1 MNENLQKTAR
11 EVIELLRAVQE
22 ESPENVLRIF
32 FCEKRGADKY
42 RTYMPQ
48 VSNDLQKKIF
58 ALVLQPLLTSLE
70 LPVVQYN
77 PVGVLDEENELIV
90 PNQVSCVEA
99 FKESLLEDKLITEMS
114 QIKVKNI
121 YILSNKTINLKKP
134 NDLKP
139 LNFNEYDYIIKKNLL
154 DDSSDKN
161 SRNNSDSYR
170 NFIEGLEEPAEEMEP
185 QPYYFHSSL
194 VTDAQMKNNIYLPKI
209 MDRMKYSIPRGE
221 REKNGFLIKGKA
233 LFSHKKN
240 HDEHKNNYEII

>member
-1 MNENLQKTAR
+1 MEKDIILTDISHNKIYQTYAELKKKLPPKLFKIKVFSSPKYNL
-11 EVIELLRAVQE
+11 
-22 ESPENVLRIF
+22 
-32 FCEKRGADKY
+32 DKK
-42 RTYMPQ
+42 PI
-48 VSNDLQKKIF
+48 LKKI
-58 ALVLQPLLTSLE
+58 E
-70 LPVVQYN
+70 NDKIN
-77 PVGVLDEENELIV
+77 PKSQKHNIL
-90 PNQVSCVEA
+90 
-99 FKESLLEDKLITEMS
+99 
-114 QIKVKNI
+114 QIKGKNI
-121 YILSNKTINLKKP
+121 YILSNKTINLKKHK
-134 NDLKP
+134 NLKP

-233 LFSHKKN
+233 LFSHKKI

>member
-1 MNENLQKTAR
+1 MEKDIILTDTSHNKIYQTYAELKKKLPPKLFRIKVFSSPKYNL
-11 EVIELLRAVQE
+11 
-22 ESPENVLRIF
+22 
-32 FCEKRGADKY
+32 DKK
-42 RTYMPQ
+42 Q
-48 VSNDLQKKIF
+48 ILKKI
-58 ALVLQPLLTSLE
+58 
-70 LPVVQYN
+70 
-77 PVGVLDEENELIV
+77 EN
-90 PNQVSCVEA
+90 
-99 FKESLLEDKLITEMS
+99 DKITPKS
-114 QIKVKNI
+114 QKHNILQIKGKNI

-134 NDLKP
+134 KDLKP

>member
-1 MNENLQKTAR
+1 MEKDIILTDISHNKIYQTYAELKKKLPPKLFRIKVFSSPKYNL
-11 EVIELLRAVQE
+11 
-22 ESPENVLRIF
+22 
-32 FCEKRGADKY
+32 DKK
-42 RTYMPQ
+42 PI
-48 VSNDLQKKIF
+48 LKKI
-58 ALVLQPLLTSLE
+58 E
-70 LPVVQYN
+70 NDKIN
-77 PVGVLDEENELIV
+77 PKSQKHNIL
-90 PNQVSCVEA
+90 
-99 FKESLLEDKLITEMS
+99 
-114 QIKVKNI
+114 QIKGKNI

-134 NDLKP
+134 KDLKP

-240 HDEHKNNYEII
+240 HDEHKNNYEVI

>member
-1 MNENLQKTAR
+1 MEKDIILTDTSHNKIYQTYAELKKKLPPKLFRIKVFSSPKYNL
-11 EVIELLRAVQE
+11 
-22 ESPENVLRIF
+22 
-32 FCEKRGADKY
+32 DKK
-42 RTYMPQ
+42 PI
-48 VSNDLQKKIF
+48 LKKI
-58 ALVLQPLLTSLE
+58 E
-70 LPVVQYN
+70 NDKIN
-77 PVGVLDEENELIV
+77 PKSQKHNIL
-90 PNQVSCVEA
+90 
-99 FKESLLEDKLITEMS
+99 
-114 QIKVKNI
+114 QIKGKNI

-134 NDLKP
+134 KDLKP

-170 NFIEGLEEPAEEMEP
+170 NFIEGLEEPAKEMEP

-233 LFSHKKN
+233 LFSHKKG

>member
-1 MNENLQKTAR
+1 MEKDIILTDTSHNKIYQTYAELKKKLPPKLFKIKVFSSPKYNL
-11 EVIELLRAVQE
+11 
-22 ESPENVLRIF
+22 
-32 FCEKRGADKY
+32 DKK
-42 RTYMPQ
+42 PI
-48 VSNDLQKKIF
+48 LKKIENDKVN
-58 ALVLQPLLTSLE
+58 LKQ
-70 LPVVQYN
+70 QRHN
-77 PVGVLDEENELIV
+77 LDLI
-90 PNQVSCVEA
+90 
-99 FKESLLEDKLITEMS
+99 KG
-114 QIKVKNI
+114 KNI

-134 NDLKP
+134 KDLKP

>member
-1 MNENLQKTAR
+1 MEKDIILTDTSHNKIYQTYAELKKKLPPKLFKIKVFSSPKYNL
-11 EVIELLRAVQE
+11 
-22 ESPENVLRIF
+22 
-32 FCEKRGADKY
+32 DKK
-42 RTYMPQ
+42 PI
-48 VSNDLQKKIF
+48 LKKI
-58 ALVLQPLLTSLE
+58 
-70 LPVVQYN
+70 
-77 PVGVLDEENELIV
+77 EN
-90 PNQVSCVEA
+90 
-99 FKESLLEDKLITEMS
+99 DKITPKS
-114 QIKVKNI
+114 QKHNILQIKGKNI

-134 NDLKP
+134 KDLKP

>member
-1 MNENLQKTAR
+1 MEKDIILTDISHNKIYQTYA
-11 EVIELLRAVQE
+11 ELR
-22 ESPENVLRIF
+22 
-32 FCEKRGADKY
+32 
-42 RTYMPQ
+42 
-48 VSNDLQKKIF
+48 KKIPPKLF
-58 ALVLQPLLTSLE
+58 KIKVFSSPK
-70 LPVVQYN
+70 YN
-77 PVGVLDEENELIV
+77 LDKKPILKKIEN
-90 PNQVSCVEA
+90 
-99 FKESLLEDKLITEMS
+99 DKINPKSQKHNIL
-114 QIKVKNI
+114 QIKGKNI

-134 NDLKP
+134 KDLKP

>member
-1 MNENLQKTAR
+1 MEKDIILTDISHNKIYQTYAELKKKLPPKLFRIKVFSSPKYNL
-11 EVIELLRAVQE
+11 
-22 ESPENVLRIF
+22 
-32 FCEKRGADKY
+32 DKK
-42 RTYMPQ
+42 PI
-48 VSNDLQKKIF
+48 LKKI
-58 ALVLQPLLTSLE
+58 
-70 LPVVQYN
+70 
-77 PVGVLDEENELIV
+77 ENDKI
-90 PNQVSCVEA
+90 NQKSQ
-99 FKESLLEDKLITEMS
+99 KHNIL
-114 QIKVKNI
+114 QIKGKNI

-134 NDLKP
+134 KDLKP

>member
-1 MNENLQKTAR
+1 MEKDIILTDTSHNKIYQTYAELKKKLPPKLFRIKVFSSPKYNL
-11 EVIELLRAVQE
+11 
-22 ESPENVLRIF
+22 
-32 FCEKRGADKY
+32 DKK
-42 RTYMPQ
+42 PI
-48 VSNDLQKKIF
+48 LKKI
-58 ALVLQPLLTSLE
+58 
-70 LPVVQYN
+70 
-77 PVGVLDEENELIV
+77 EN
-90 PNQVSCVEA
+90 
-99 FKESLLEDKLITEMS
+99 DKITPKS
-114 QIKVKNI
+114 QKHNILQIKGKNI

-134 NDLKP
+134 KDLKP

>member
-1 MNENLQKTAR
+1 MEKDIILTDISHNKIYQTYAELKKKLPPKLFRIKVFSSPKYNL
-11 EVIELLRAVQE
+11 
-22 ESPENVLRIF
+22 
-32 FCEKRGADKY
+32 DKK
-42 RTYMPQ
+42 PI
-48 VSNDLQKKIF
+48 LKKI
-58 ALVLQPLLTSLE
+58 E
-70 LPVVQYN
+70 NDKIN
-77 PVGVLDEENELIV
+77 PKSQKHNIL
-90 PNQVSCVEA
+90 
-99 FKESLLEDKLITEMS
+99 
-114 QIKVKNI
+114 QIKGKNI

-134 NDLKP
+134 KDLKP

>member
-1 MNENLQKTAR
+1 MEKDIILTDTSHNKIYQTYAELKKKLPPKLFRIKVFSSPKYNL
-11 EVIELLRAVQE
+11 
-22 ESPENVLRIF
+22 
-32 FCEKRGADKY
+32 DKK
-42 RTYMPQ
+42 PI
-48 VSNDLQKKIF
+48 LKKI
-58 ALVLQPLLTSLE
+58 
-70 LPVVQYN
+70 
-77 PVGVLDEENELIV
+77 EN
-90 PNQVSCVEA
+90 
-99 FKESLLEDKLITEMS
+99 DKITPKS
-114 QIKVKNI
+114 QKHNILQIKGKNI
-121 YILSNKTINLKKP
+121 YILSNKTINLKNPK
-134 NDLKP
+134 DLKP

-240 HDEHKNNYEII
+240 HDEHKNNYEIKEKNVFKHL

>member
-1 MNENLQKTAR
+1 MEKDIILTDTSHNKIYQTYAELKKKLPPKLFRIKVFSSPKYNL
-11 EVIELLRAVQE
+11 
-22 ESPENVLRIF
+22 
-32 FCEKRGADKY
+32 DKK
-42 RTYMPQ
+42 PI
-48 VSNDLQKKIF
+48 LKKI
-58 ALVLQPLLTSLE
+58 E
-70 LPVVQYN
+70 NDKIN
-77 PVGVLDEENELIV
+77 PKSQKHNIL
-90 PNQVSCVEA
+90 
-99 FKESLLEDKLITEMS
+99 
-114 QIKVKNI
+114 QIKGKNI

-134 NDLKP
+134 KDLKP

>member
-1 MNENLQKTAR
+1 MEKDIILTDISHNKIYQTYAELKKKLPPKLFRIKVFSSPKYNL
-11 EVIELLRAVQE
+11 
-22 ESPENVLRIF
+22 
-32 FCEKRGADKY
+32 DKK
-42 RTYMPQ
+42 PI
-48 VSNDLQKKIF
+48 LKKI
-58 ALVLQPLLTSLE
+58 E
-70 LPVVQYN
+70 NDKIN
-77 PVGVLDEENELIV
+77 PKSQKQNIR
-90 PNQVSCVEA
+90 
-99 FKESLLEDKLITEMS
+99 
-114 QIKVKNI
+114 QIKGKNI

-134 NDLKP
+134 KDLKP

>member
-1 MNENLQKTAR
+1 MEKDIILTDISHNKIYQTYAELKKKLPPKLFRIKVFSSPKYNL
-11 EVIELLRAVQE
+11 
-22 ESPENVLRIF
+22 
-32 FCEKRGADKY
+32 DKK
-42 RTYMPQ
+42 PI
-48 VSNDLQKKIF
+48 LKKI
-58 ALVLQPLLTSLE
+58 E
-70 LPVVQYN
+70 NDKIN
-77 PVGVLDEENELIV
+77 PKSQKHNIL
-90 PNQVSCVEA
+90 
-99 FKESLLEDKLITEMS
+99 
-114 QIKVKNI
+114 QIKGKNI

-134 NDLKP
+134 KDLKP

-209 MDRMKYSIPRGE
+209 RDRMKYSIPRGE

>member
-1 MNENLQKTAR
+1 MEKDIILTDISHNKIYQTYAELKKKLPPKLFRIKVFSSPKYNL
-11 EVIELLRAVQE
+11 
-22 ESPENVLRIF
+22 
-32 FCEKRGADKY
+32 DKK
-42 RTYMPQ
+42 PI
-48 VSNDLQKKIF
+48 LKKI
-58 ALVLQPLLTSLE
+58 E
-70 LPVVQYN
+70 NDKIN
-77 PVGVLDEENELIV
+77 PKSQKHNIL
-90 PNQVSCVEA
+90 
-99 FKESLLEDKLITEMS
+99 
-114 QIKVKNI
+114 QIKDKNI

-134 NDLKP
+134 KDLKP

>member
-1 MNENLQKTAR
+1 MEKDIILTDISHNKIYQTYAELKKKLPPKLFRIKVFSSPKYNL
-11 EVIELLRAVQE
+11 
-22 ESPENVLRIF
+22 
-32 FCEKRGADKY
+32 DKK
-42 RTYMPQ
+42 PI
-48 VSNDLQKKIF
+48 LKKI
-58 ALVLQPLLTSLE
+58 E
-70 LPVVQYN
+70 NDKIN
-77 PVGVLDEENELIV
+77 PKSQKHNIL
-90 PNQVSCVEA
+90 
-99 FKESLLEDKLITEMS
+99 
-114 QIKVKNI
+114 QIKGKNI

-134 NDLKP
+134 KDLKP

-209 MDRMKYSIPRGE
+209 MDRMKFSIPRGE

>member
-1 MNENLQKTAR
+1 MEKDIILTDISHNKIYQTYAELKKKLPPKLFRIKVFSSPKYNL
-11 EVIELLRAVQE
+11 
-22 ESPENVLRIF
+22 
-32 FCEKRGADKY
+32 DKK
-42 RTYMPQ
+42 PI
-48 VSNDLQKKIF
+48 LKKI
-58 ALVLQPLLTSLE
+58 E
-70 LPVVQYN
+70 NDKIN
-77 PVGVLDEENELIV
+77 PKSQKHNIL
-90 PNQVSCVEA
+90 
-99 FKESLLEDKLITEMS
+99 
-114 QIKVKNI
+114 QIKGKNI

-134 NDLKP
+134 KDLKP

-185 QPYYFHSSL
+185 QPYYFHSNL

>member
-1 MNENLQKTAR
+1 MEKDIILTDISHNKIYQTYAELKKKLPPKLFRIKVFSSPKYNL
-11 EVIELLRAVQE
+11 
-22 ESPENVLRIF
+22 
-32 FCEKRGADKY
+32 DKK
-42 RTYMPQ
+42 PI
-48 VSNDLQKKIF
+48 LKKI
-58 ALVLQPLLTSLE
+58 E
-70 LPVVQYN
+70 NDKIN
-77 PVGVLDEENELIV
+77 PKSQKHNIL
-90 PNQVSCVEA
+90 
-99 FKESLLEDKLITEMS
+99 
-114 QIKVKNI
+114 QIKGKNI

-134 NDLKP
+134 KDLKP

-185 QPYYFHSSL
+185 QPYYFHSNL

-233 LFSHKKN
+233 LFSHKEN